1 MSKPVHKTKWRRGAW
16 WLAAA
21 VVLVS
26 VGLATGLPGL
36 LFKALASKSLRE
48 REPAQALEWL
58 AWARR
63 FQADDGELE
72 FLSARSA
79 RQKGEMNQLRL
90 HVERAWK
97 LGYPT
102 AILEREQILGLAQ
115 SGQMQSAEP
124 ALAGLLVDPQDDV
137 AEICEAFATGFL
149 KNYRR
154 NDALRLLEAWV
165 NDQPNN
171 PRARMIRAKLDI
183 EIQQWAGATD
193 HLEKVLQARPA
204 QTEAAYLLAG
214 VLLQQKLPERAL
226 IWLARA
232 ENDSRF
238 RTPAQVQR
246 VAALRMLTRYDE
258 AEKLASMLL
267 ERDADEPSVLFEA
280 GKLESDVGNYSRA
293 IEHLDHARRI
303 DPNSSEVRY
312 ALGVALRG
320 AGRGDEAKPH
330 FQFVAQA
337 RERLA
342 LALRRQDDVA
352 KDPQDVEAR
361 CEIGSIYLDYGQPE
375 KGILWLNSALQ
386 YDPQCQTAHQ
396 CLARYYESRS
406 HESTEMAALA
416 RKHLALATENE

>member
-1 MSKPVHKTKWRRGAW
+1 MKRRRGVW
-16 WLAAA
+16 WLAAVA
-21 VVLVS
+21 VAALT
-26 VGLATGLPGL
+26 GLALGWPGT

-48 REPAQALEWL
+48 REPAQALDWL

-63 FQADDGELE
+63 FQSPDGELE
-72 FLSARSA
+72 FLSARAA
-79 RQKGEMNQLRL
+79 RQKGQMNQLRE

-115 SGQMQSAEP
+115 SGQMPEAEP
-124 ALAGLLVDPQDDV
+124 ALAGFLVDPQDDV

-165 NDQPNN
+165 GDQPNN
-171 PRARMIRAKLDI
+171 ARARLFRAKLDI
-183 EIQQWAGATD
+183 EIQQWSGAAD
-193 HLEKVLQARPA
+193 HLEQVLQARPA
-204 QTEAAYLLAG
+204 QTEATYLLAG

-226 IWLARA
+226 ILLARA
-232 ENDSRF
+232 EKDSRF
-238 RTPAQVQR
+238 RTSSRVQR
-246 VAALRMLTRYDE
+246 VAALRMLTRYEE
-258 AEKLASMLL
+258 AQKLASSLL
-267 ERDADEPSVLFEA
+267 EQHADEPNVLFEV
-280 GKLESDVGNYSRA
+280 GKLESDVGNYTRA
-293 IEHLDHARRI
+293 IEHLDRARQV

-320 AGRGDEAKPH
+320 AGRGDEARPH
-330 FQFVAQA
+330 FQFVTQA

-342 LALRRQDDVA
+342 QALRRQDDVA
-352 KDPQDVEAR
+352 KDPENVEAR
-361 CEIGSIYLDYGQPE
+361 CEIGAIYLDYGQPE

-386 YDPQCQTAHQ
+386 YNPQCQTAHQ

-406 HESTEMAALA
+406 HESNEMAALA
-416 RKHLALATENE
+416 RKHFALASENE